1 MHDMPIYPALR
12 AARGAARWRALA
24 LRALLA
30 LAHGAR
36 TARAAQRAWRY
47 LTRRVWQLLEAERR
61 ILRLQQVLTP
71 MSEIVAWTTI
81 FVRVPR
87 NG

>member
-1 MHDMPIYPALR
+1 MPGILPAWR

-36 TARAAQRAWRY
+36 RARAAQRAWRY
-47 LTRRVWQLLEAERR
+47 LTLRVWQHLEAERR

-71 MSEIVAWTTI
+71 MNEIVAWTTI